1 MSDKVVILY
10 HHSAYIIYSAI
21 LQFNAE
27 IFVPFVVISN
37 LGAIIYYVA
46 LKRRSTHLRSSW
58 PPQWG
63 LSFRLPVFIR
73 PISNLRVH
81 SILLKKD
88 DHILIDL

>member
-1 MSDKVVILY
+1 MQLHQYRIFDLSDKVVILY

-46 LKRRSTHLRSSW
+46 LKRTFAVIASINGVF
-58 PPQWG
+58 PFAYPF
-63 LSFRLPVFIR
+63 LSVPLVI
-73 PISNLRVH
+73 
-81 SILLKKD
+81 
-88 DHILIDL
+88 